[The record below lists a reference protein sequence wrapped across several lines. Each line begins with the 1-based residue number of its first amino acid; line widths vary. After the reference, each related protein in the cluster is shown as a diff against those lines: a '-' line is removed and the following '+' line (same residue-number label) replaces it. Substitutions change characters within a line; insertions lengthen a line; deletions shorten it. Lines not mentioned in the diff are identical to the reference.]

1 MPRHPERTP
10 REWFEEAAR
19 AYVEGHQACAC
30 CGGSHQVY
38 KGRRGSRL
46 EYYCPQCDFYAFHDE
61 SSGQFYAAAGRDVPD
76 PAHTAVAS
84 RSQTT
89 TL

>member
-1 MPRHPERTP
+1 MPSELERSA
-10 REWFEEAAR
+10 REWFEEAER

-38 KGRRGSRL
+38 KGRRGQRL
-46 EYYCPQCDFYAFHDE
+46 EYYCPACDFYAFHDQG
-61 SSGQFYAAAGRDVPD
+61 SGQFYAVAGRDVPEV
-76 PAHTAVAS
+76 AHPGLS
-84 RSQTT
+84 MSQTT